1 MIDVVKN
8 ITYYLILQ
16 EINVKIVNLLVGF
29 KQMSYVCAVI

>member
-29 KQMSYVCAVI
+29 KQMSYICAGI

>member
-16 EINVKIVNLLVGF
+16 EINVKIVNLLVDF